1 MMDADRLKRF
11 LRELKKKEVR
21 MTCGLLGVEC
31 VSMSYVWDSFFD
43 LKKPYK
49 KGARY
54 TLDELLFMSDEEFEE
69 VVDEYFFEIVDRLN
83 YHVQHVLHPVLKLP
97 INSDMETVKKKF
109 RELAKEMHP
118 DTGGSIEEF
127 LALYEAYELF
137 KRKRY

>member
-1 MMDADRLKRF
+1 
-11 LRELKKKEVR
+11 
-21 MTCGLLGVEC
+21 
-31 VSMSYVWDSFFD
+31 
-43 LKKPYK
+43 
-49 KGARY
+49 
-54 TLDELLFMSDEEFEE
+54 MSDAEFEE

>member
-49 KGARY
+49 KG
-54 TLDELLFMSDEEFEE
+54 
-69 VVDEYFFEIVDRLN
+69 
-83 YHVQHVLHPVLKLP
+83 Q
-97 INSDMETVKKKF
+97 
-109 RELAKEMHP
+109 
-118 DTGGSIEEF
+118 DTPLMNFS
-127 LALYEAYELF
+127 L
-137 KRKRY
+137 